1 MGLTVKQVSSLEKI
15 IYDTSNVAELSNKK
29 TVMKGESFS
38 YQIAMQSS
46 NNAEINVEI
55 ISEIKDSV
63 KLYVV
68 KNAVMDLPVYTSNDE
83 FFPAPDDDFITKTP
97 GIMPDILMPF
107 ELEGNLIRLYNT
119 TGALWVIVKIPRD
132 IPAGEYPVTLKISY
146 TKECEKRI
154 KATFESEQ
162 TMIFD
167 VINEEMPQ
175 QKTLF
180 SQWFHV
186 DCIADVH
193 NVAIY
198 SEEHWDLIDKYMK
211 MASDIGINVILT
223 PVITP
228 PLDTGVGIT
237 RPCTQLVKIEKKD
250 GKFIFDFT
258 LLKRWIDLAN
268 KNKMKYFEVC
278 HLFSQWGVEYA
289 PNIKVTENGVEDYMF
304 GWHTKAKTPEYGEF
318 LKQFIPALIDFFKKE
333 GIKER
338 CYFHIS
344 DEPHK
349 EHVEA
354 YSYAYNI
361 IKPLIDGCETI
372 DALSDFEFYKQGL
385 VNNPVTVSDRI
396 TPFLENKIENQWVY
410 YCCGQYMG
418 VGNRLMAMPS
428 YRNRI
433 LGLQMYKYDIK
444 GFLHWGYN
452 FYKNEFARKNVNPYI
467 STSGDCAFP
476 SGDAFSVYPVNKGVI
491 PSLRAIIFKE
501 ALNDIEIC
509 RTLEKYIGREKV
521 LEMIDRAAGMSITFD
536 SYPRN
541 NEFIPALI
549 EEMQK
554 EIKKHIS

>member
-1 MGLTVKQVSSLEKI
+1 MKFTIKQVSNLEKI
-15 IYDTSNVAELSNKK
+15 IYDTANIAELKGKK

-38 YQIAMQSS
+38 YQIAMQST
-46 NNAEINVEI
+46 NNAEIKVEI
-55 ISEIKDSV
+55 NSPIKDNV
-63 KLYVV
+63 TLYAV
-68 KNAVMDLPVYTSNDE
+68 KNAIMDLPVYTSNDE

-97 GIMPDILMPF
+97 GIMPDILVPF
-107 ELEGNLIRLYNT
+107 EMEDNHIRLYNN
-119 TGALWVIVKIPRD
+119 TGALWVNVNIPNNLD
-132 IPAGEYPVTLKISY
+132 AGEYPVTLKISY
-146 TKECEKRI
+146 TEECEKRI

-167 VINEEMPQ
+167 VINKELPEQ
-175 QKTLF
+175 QTLF
-180 SQWFHV
+180 TQWFHV
-186 DCIADVH
+186 DCISDVH
-193 NVAIY
+193 NVPVY
-198 SEEHWDLIDKYMK
+198 SEEHWNLIDKYMK
-211 MASDIGINVILT
+211 MASDLGVNVILT

-237 RPCTQLVKIEKKD
+237 RPCTQLVKIEKN
-250 GKFIFDFT
+250 GNTYSFDFS
-258 LLKRWIDLAN
+258 LLKRWVDLAK
-268 KNKMKYFEVC
+268 KNKMKYFEIC

-304 GWHTKAKTPEYGEF
+304 GWHTKANSKEYGEF

-333 GIKER
+333 GVKEN
-338 CYFHIS
+338 CFFHIS
-344 DEPHK
+344 DEPHI

-372 DALSDFEFYKQGL
+372 DALSDFEFYKKGL
-385 VNNPVTVSDRI
+385 INTPVTVSDRI

-410 YCCGQYMG
+410 YCCAQYNG

-433 LGLQMYKYDIK
+433 LGLQMYKYNIK

-452 FYKNEFARKNVNPYI
+452 FYKNEFARKNINPYVT
-467 STSGDCAFP
+467 TSGDQAFP
-476 SGDAFSVYPVNKGVI
+476 SGDAFSVYPVNNGVI

-509 RTLEKYIGREKV
+509 RTLESFIGRDKV
-521 LEMIDRAAGMSITFD
+521 IEMIDAAAGMNLTFAE
-536 SYPRN
+536 YPRN
-541 NEFIPALI
+541 NEFVPSLI
-549 EEMQK
+549 EEMEK
-554 EIKKHIS
+554 EIKKHI

>member
-15 IYDTSNVAELSNKK
+15 IYDTANVAELSNKK
-29 TVMKGESFS
+29 TIMKGESFS

-55 ISEIKDSV
+55 ISPIKEGV
-63 KLYVV
+63 KIYVV

-107 ELEGNLIRLYNT
+107 ELEDNHMRLYNT
-119 TGALWVIVKIPRD
+119 TGALWVNVTVPKD
-132 IPAGEYPVTLKISY
+132 IEAGEYPVTLKIAY
-146 TKECEKRI
+146 TKECEERI
-154 KATFESEQ
+154 KTTFESEQ

-167 VINEEMPQ
+167 VINEEFPE

-193 NVAIY
+193 NVPIY
-198 SEEHWDLIDKYMK
+198 SEEHWDLIGKYMK

-228 PLDTGVGIT
+228 PLDTGVGIS
-237 RPCTQLVKIEKKD
+237 RPCTQLVKIEKKGD
-250 GKFIFDFT
+250 KFFFDFT

-304 GWHTKAKTPEYGEF
+304 GWHTKAKSPEYGEF
-318 LKQFIPALIDFFKKE
+318 LKQFIPALIEFFKEE

-372 DALSDFEFYKQGL
+372 DALSDYEFYKQGL
-385 VNNPVTVSDRI
+385 VNNPVTVSNRI

-410 YCCGQYMG
+410 YCCAQYDG
-418 VGNRLMAMPS
+418 VGNRLLAMPS

-452 FYKNEFARKNVNPYI
+452 FYKNEFARKNVNPYVT
-467 STSGDCAFP
+467 TSGDCAFP
-476 SGDAFSVYPVNKGVI
+476 SGDAFSVYPVINDVI

-509 RTLEKYIGREKV
+509 RILEKYIGRDKV
-521 LEMIDRAAGMSITFD
+521 VEMIDKAAGMEITFAE
-536 SYPRN
+536 YPRN
-541 NEFIPALI
+541 NDYIPDLM
-549 EEMQK
+549 ETMK
-554 EIKKHIS
+554 KMIKSFN

>member
-15 IYDTSNVAELSNKK
+15 IGDIANVAEISNKK

-55 ISEIKDSV
+55 ISPIKDGV

-68 KNAVMDLPVYTSNDE
+68 KNAIMDLPVYTSNDE

-107 ELEGNLIRLYNT
+107 ELEDNHMRLYNT
-119 TGALWVIVKIPRD
+119 TGALWVNVTVPKD
-132 IPAGEYPVTLKISY
+132 TEAGEYPVTLKIKY
-146 TKECEKRI
+146 TKECEERI
-154 KATFESEQ
+154 KTTFESEQ

-167 VINEEMPQ
+167 VINEELPE

-193 NVAIY
+193 NVPIY
-198 SEEHWDLIDKYMK
+198 SEEHWDLIGKYMK

-228 PLDTGVGIT
+228 PLDTGVGIS

-250 GKFIFDFT
+250 GKFTFDFT
-258 LLKRWIDLAN
+258 LLKRWVDLAN

-289 PNIKVTENGVEDYMF
+289 PNIKVTENGEESYMF
-304 GWHTKAKTPEYGEF
+304 GWHTKAKSPEYGEF
-318 LKQFIPALIDFFKKE
+318 LKQFIPALIEFFKQE

-372 DALSDFEFYKQGL
+372 DALSDYEFYKQGL
-385 VNNPVTVSDRI
+385 VNNPVTVSNRI

-410 YCCGQYMG
+410 YCCAQYDG
-418 VGNRLMAMPS
+418 VGNRLLAMPS

-452 FYKNEFARKNVNPYI
+452 FYKNEFARKNVNPYVT
-467 STSGDCAFP
+467 TSGDCAFP
-476 SGDAFSVYPVNKGVI
+476 SGDAFSVYPVINDVI

-501 ALNDIEIC
+501 ALNDIETC
-509 RTLEKYIGREKV
+509 RTLEKYIGRDKV
-521 LEMIDRAAGMSITFD
+521 VEMIDKAAGTEITFAE
-536 SYPRN
+536 YPRN
-541 NEFIPALI
+541 NDYIPDLM
-549 EEMQK
+549 ESMK
-554 EIKKHIS
+554 KMIKSFN